1 MNTHHKNHSLRYTN
15 YFSIRKLTVGV
26 ASITLGTAIFLG
38 TNHEAQAAEDTT
50 SQPSTNTVTSSGQN
64 TNSANPTT
72 SSTSSSTNQTQPSH
86 TTQATTGTQST
97 PTSQNNT
104 NNNASNQ
111 TPSASST
118 NQSAQTQFHSADN
131 LKEAIKDPAVANQ
144 PHDEGPRRPIEFSVE
159 GSSEKT
165 FYIEASTK
173 NPADVIFARDGA
185 KVELEVQTADSF
197 EKLEVYNGDTKLP
210 VNLVS
215 FDSEKD
221 YAYVRFP
228 VTDGTKEV
236 RVLATIVWG
245 GSNRDNYDARLVFK
259 QPIQNDTSQFQT
271 QQEYDTEKLLEP
283 YRKAKTLERQVYEL
297 EKIQD
302 KLPDHLKQE
311 YKEKLAKVKS
321 DLEQEVTSA
330 KTEFENVEPT
340 PKTLTDEKNAD
351 FVVLESTEDNP
362 SVMDGFVQHPF
373 KTATIDGKK
382 YVVMQTKTDS
392 YWKDLKVEGKRVVTI
407 SRDKTNDTRTIIFPY
422 EDGKDIYNAIVKVLV
437 KNIGYDGQYH
447 VRIQNNEFA
456 KKPVLSD
463 STENKTTPTE
473 TSTSNASQD
482 NNSSK
487 KVTAKDY
494 QATTYK
500 NIYKDVVY
508 DKNKLHKELPIFVSG
523 HFRNAINNEESSLYE
538 GALNPNVKIEKLN
551 DLYKYTVHLHP
562 GIADVGGEFYD
573 FELFKV
579 EYKDQPL
586 ELKTIN
592 EKNKIKEFT
601 VTSKDLLEKIQL
613 TGTTKYPENINN
625 PNKSRDQAHDV
636 TLQLYYDSARQ
647 FNNDLWNDPK
657 ERPSKPAKTT
667 KPASSSSQN
676 QQPTTQTNSTAQSPV
691 PDHEVET
698 TKVPTSFPVTIKGD
712 LKYQK
717 DNNQDSTYANLFEKD
732 VKVEKVGD
740 NYQYTFKVKEANGN
754 SLITKRTKY
763 QFSKITHNG
772 ENVTLTDQGNKV
784 KEAILTTNKLLDKI
798 QLKTT
803 VVSKQ
808 DKAGNEVDTTL
819 ALDFPIVEKAP
830 ETPASPEFND
840 HVVDANKVP
849 ETYPITVKGD
859 LKYQKDNNQDSTYAN
874 LIEKDFKV
882 EKVGDKYQYT
892 FKVKEANGN
901 SLITKRT
908 KYQFSKITH
917 NGENVSLTDQGNKV
931 KEAVLT
937 TDKLLDKIQLV
948 TKVVSKLDKEGNDV
962 GTTLVLDFP
971 VIEKPKADSNQ
982 TNNPTDS
989 NSNINNATTNPIEK
1003 PVETPTNKTVETPT
1017 DTSTTKPVETPN
1029 TKPVET
1035 QKTTTVVKP
1044 NITEF
1049 ESATTI
1055 PTMLK
1060 EEKAVDFSILKKLK
1074 DQPSIIE
1081 SYIQKPFKVA
1091 IDDKGNK
1098 LVVLTIK
1105 NDSYWKEFKVE
1116 GQRVTT
1122 IARDKEHNT
1131 RTVTFPYVE
1140 GKKVYNAFVSVEV
1153 PKIGYKGNY
1162 DIRIVNNEF
1171 NKKAEPTP
1179 TPNTE
1184 KPNTKSPTKPTKVT
1198 TKTKTTTVTVTKDSK
1213 SNKAQSTNKS
1223 KTLPNTGLN
1232 SSQTTIWASLLAFL
1246 GCTLLINRKQRKDN
1260 KH

>member
-1 MNTHHKNHSLRYTN
+1 MNKQHKNHSLRYAN

-38 TNHEAQAAEDTT
+38 TNHEAQAAEDST
-50 SQPSTNTVTSSGQN
+50 SQASTNSAASSGQN
-64 TNSANPTT
+64 TNTAHPTGA
-72 SSTSSSTNQTQPSH
+72 STSSSTNQSDQAQPKN
-86 TTQATTGTQST
+86 TTQASSDKQST
-97 PTSQNNT
+97 STSQNNS
-104 NNNASNQ
+104 NNNASNTTQ
-111 TPSASST
+111 SASNTSQ
-118 NQSAQTQFHSADN
+118 NAQTKFHSADN

-144 PHDEGPRRPIEFSVE
+144 PHDEGPRRPIEFSLE

-173 NPADVIFARDGA
+173 NPADVIFTRDGA
-185 KVELEVQTADSF
+185 KVEFEVQTADSF
-197 EKLEVYNGDTKLP
+197 EKFEVYNGDTKLP

-236 RVLATIVWG
+236 RVLATVVWG
-245 GSNRDNYDARLVFK
+245 GGTNKDYYDARLVFK
-259 QPIQNDTSQFQT
+259 KPIQNDTSQFQT
-271 QQEYDTEKLLEP
+271 QQEYDTDKLLEP

-302 KLPDHLKQE
+302 KLPDNLKQE
-311 YKEKLAKVKS
+311 YKEKLAKAKS

-330 KTEFENVEPT
+330 KPEFENVEPT

-422 EDGKDIYNAIVKVLV
+422 EDGKDVYNAIVKVVV

-456 KKPVLSD
+456 KKRVSSD
-463 STENKTTPTE
+463 STENKSTSTD
-473 TSTSNASQD
+473 TSTSNASQNSD
-482 NNSSK
+482 SSK

-667 KPASSSSQN
+667 KPATSSQN
-676 QQPTTQTNSTAQSPV
+676 QQTTTQANNNDQSSV

-698 TKVPTSFPVTIKGD
+698 AKVPTAFPVTIKGD

-717 DNNQDSTYANLFEKD
+717 DNAQDSTYANLFEKD
-732 VKVEKVGD
+732 V
-740 NYQYTFKVKEANGN
+740 
-754 SLITKRTKY
+754 
-763 QFSKITHNG
+763 
-772 ENVTLTDQGNKV
+772 
-784 KEAILTTNKLLDKI
+784 
-798 QLKTT
+798 
-803 VVSKQ
+803 
-808 DKAGNEVDTTL
+808 
-819 ALDFPIVEKAP
+819 
-830 ETPASPEFND
+830 
-840 HVVDANKVP
+840 
-849 ETYPITVKGD
+849 
-859 LKYQKDNNQDSTYAN
+859 
-874 LIEKDFKV
+874 KV

-917 NGENVSLTDQGNKV
+917 NGENVILTDQGNKV

-962 GTTLVLDFP
+962 ATTLVLDFP

-982 TNNPTDS
+982 TNNPT
-989 NSNINNATTNPIEK
+989 NNNPNNNNATTNP
-1003 PVETPTNKTVETPT
+1003 VETPTTKPNETPT
-1017 DTSTTKPVETPN
+1017 AKPA
-1029 TKPVET
+1029 ET
-1035 QKTTTVVKP
+1035 QNTTSSVKP
-1044 NITEF
+1044 NSTEF
-1049 ESATTI
+1049 ESAITT
-1055 PTMLK
+1055 PTVLK
-1060 EEKAVDFSILKKLK
+1060 DEKAVDFSILKKLK
-1074 DQPSIIE
+1074 DQPSAIE
-1081 SYIQKPFKVA
+1081 NYVQKPFKVA
-1091 IDDKGNK
+1091 VDEKGNK
-1098 LVVLTIK
+1098 LVVLAIK

-1122 IARDKEHNT
+1122 IARDKEHDT
-1131 RTVTFPYVE
+1131 RTVAFPYVE
-1140 GKKVYNAFVSVEV
+1140 GQKVYNAFVSIEV

-1162 DIRIVNNEF
+1162 DIRIINDEPNKEF
-1171 NKKAEPTP
+1171 EPIPIPKK
-1179 TPNTE
+1179 E
-1184 KPNTKSPTKPTKVT
+1184 KPNPKRPTKLTKT
-1198 TKTKTTTVTVTKDSK
+1198 SSKTKTITVTKDRKSDQSQTVTVTKDSK
-1213 SNKAQSTNKS
+1213 SNKSQSTDKS
-1223 KTLPNTGLN
+1223 KTLPNTGLD

-1246 GCTLLINRKQRKDN
+1246 GSTLLINRKNHKSE

>member
-50 SQPSTNTVTSSGQN
+50 PQPSTNTVTSSGQN

-311 YKEKLAKVKS
+311 YKEKLAKAKS

-772 ENVTLTDQGNKV
+772 ENV
-784 KEAILTTNKLLDKI
+784 
-798 QLKTT
+798 
-803 VVSKQ
+803 
-808 DKAGNEVDTTL
+808 
-819 ALDFPIVEKAP
+819 
-830 ETPASPEFND
+830 
-840 HVVDANKVP
+840 
-849 ETYPITVKGD
+849 
-859 LKYQKDNNQDSTYAN
+859 
-874 LIEKDFKV
+874 
-882 EKVGDKYQYT
+882 
-892 FKVKEANGN
+892 
-901 SLITKRT
+901 
-908 KYQFSKITH
+908 
-917 NGENVSLTDQGNKV
+917 SLTDQGNKV

>member
-1 MNTHHKNHSLRYTN
+1 MRYTN

-311 YKEKLAKVKS
+311 YKEKLAKAKS

-373 KTATIDGKK
+373 KTATIDCKK

-422 EDGKDIYNAIVKVLV
+422 EDGKAIYNAIVKVLV

-740 NYQYTFKVKEANGN
+740 N
-754 SLITKRTKY
+754 
-763 QFSKITHNG
+763 
-772 ENVTLTDQGNKV
+772 
-784 KEAILTTNKLLDKI
+784 
-798 QLKTT
+798 
-803 VVSKQ
+803 
-808 DKAGNEVDTTL
+808 
-819 ALDFPIVEKAP
+819 
-830 ETPASPEFND
+830 
-840 HVVDANKVP
+840 
-849 ETYPITVKGD
+849 
-859 LKYQKDNNQDSTYAN
+859 
-874 LIEKDFKV
+874 
-882 EKVGDKYQYT
+882 YQYT

>member
-311 YKEKLAKVKS
+311 YKEKLAKAKS

-422 EDGKDIYNAIVKVLV
+422 EDGKAIYNAIVKVLV

-740 NYQYTFKVKEANGN
+740 N
-754 SLITKRTKY
+754 
-763 QFSKITHNG
+763 
-772 ENVTLTDQGNKV
+772 
-784 KEAILTTNKLLDKI
+784 
-798 QLKTT
+798 
-803 VVSKQ
+803 
-808 DKAGNEVDTTL
+808 
-819 ALDFPIVEKAP
+819 
-830 ETPASPEFND
+830 
-840 HVVDANKVP
+840 
-849 ETYPITVKGD
+849 
-859 LKYQKDNNQDSTYAN
+859 
-874 LIEKDFKV
+874 
-882 EKVGDKYQYT
+882 YQYT

>member
-1 MNTHHKNHSLRYTN
+1 MNKQHKNHLLRYAN

-50 SQPSTNTVTSSGQN
+50 SQASTNSAASSGQN
-64 TNSANPTT
+64 TNTAHPTGA
-72 SSTSSSTNQTQPSH
+72 STSSSTNQSDQAQPKN
-86 TTQATTGTQST
+86 TTQASSDTQST
-97 PTSQNNT
+97 STSQNNS
-104 NNNASNQ
+104 NNNASNTTQ
-111 TPSASST
+111 SASNTSQ
-118 NQSAQTQFHSADN
+118 NAQTKFHSADN

-144 PHDEGPRRPIEFSVE
+144 PHDEGPRRPIEFSLE

-173 NPADVIFARDGA
+173 NPADVIFTRDGA
-185 KVELEVQTADSF
+185 KVEFEVQTADSF
-197 EKLEVYNGDTKLP
+197 EKFEVYNGDTKLP

-236 RVLATIVWG
+236 RVLATVVWG
-245 GSNRDNYDARLVFK
+245 GGTNKDYYDARLVFK
-259 QPIQNDTSQFQT
+259 KPIQNDTSQFQT

-302 KLPDHLKQE
+302 KLPDNLKQE
-311 YKEKLAKVKS
+311 YKEKLAKAKS

-330 KTEFENVEPT
+330 KPEFENVEPT

-422 EDGKDIYNAIVKVLV
+422 EDGKDVYNAIVKVVV

-456 KKPVLSD
+456 KKRVSSD
-463 STENKTTPTE
+463 STENKSTSTD
-473 TSTSNASQD
+473 TSTSNASQNSD
-482 NNSSK
+482 SSK

-573 FELFKV
+573 FELFRV

-667 KPASSSSQN
+667 KPAPSSQN
-676 QQPTTQTNSTAQSPV
+676 QQTTTQANNNDQSSV

-698 TKVPTSFPVTIKGD
+698 AKVPTAFPVTIKGD

-717 DNNQDSTYANLFEKD
+717 DNAQDSTYANLFEKD
-732 VKVEKVGD
+732 V
-740 NYQYTFKVKEANGN
+740 
-754 SLITKRTKY
+754 
-763 QFSKITHNG
+763 
-772 ENVTLTDQGNKV
+772 
-784 KEAILTTNKLLDKI
+784 
-798 QLKTT
+798 
-803 VVSKQ
+803 
-808 DKAGNEVDTTL
+808 
-819 ALDFPIVEKAP
+819 
-830 ETPASPEFND
+830 
-840 HVVDANKVP
+840 
-849 ETYPITVKGD
+849 
-859 LKYQKDNNQDSTYAN
+859 
-874 LIEKDFKV
+874 KV

-917 NGENVSLTDQGNKV
+917 NGENVILTDQGNKV

-962 GTTLVLDFP
+962 ATTLVLDFP

-982 TNNPTDS
+982 TNNPT
-989 NSNINNATTNPIEK
+989 NNNPNNNNATTNP
-1003 PVETPTNKTVETPT
+1003 VETPTTKPNETPT
-1017 DTSTTKPVETPN
+1017 AKPMKTQNTTPS
-1029 TKPVET
+1029 
-1035 QKTTTVVKP
+1035 VKP
-1044 NITEF
+1044 ITTDF
-1049 ESATTI
+1049 ESAITT
-1055 PTMLK
+1055 PTVLK
-1060 EEKAVDFSILKKLK
+1060 DEKAVDFSILKKLK
-1074 DQPSIIE
+1074 DQPSAIE
-1081 SYIQKPFKVA
+1081 NYVQKPFKVA
-1091 IDDKGNK
+1091 IDEKGNK

-1122 IARDKEHNT
+1122 IARDKEHDT
-1131 RTVTFPYVE
+1131 RTVAFPYVE
-1140 GKKVYNAFVSVEV
+1140 GQKVYNAFVSIEV

-1162 DIRIVNNEF
+1162 DIRIINDEPNKEF
-1171 NKKAEPTP
+1171 KPIPIPKK
-1179 TPNTE
+1179 E
-1184 KPNTKSPTKPTKVT
+1184 KPNPKRPTKLTKT
-1198 TKTKTTTVTVTKDSK
+1198 SLKTKTLTVTKDRKSDQTQTVTFTKDSK
-1213 SNKAQSTNKS
+1213 SNKSQSTDKS
-1223 KTLPNTGLN
+1223 KTLPYTGLD

-1246 GCTLLINRKQRKDN
+1246 GSTLLINRKNRKSD

>member
-1 MNTHHKNHSLRYTN
+1 MNKQHKNHSLRYAN

-26 ASITLGTAIFLG
+26 ASIMLGTAIFLG

-50 SQPSTNTVTSSGQN
+50 SQAITNSAASSGQN
-64 TNSANPTT
+64 TNTAHPTGA
-72 SSTSSSTNQTQPSH
+72 STSSSTNQSDQAQPKN
-86 TTQATTGTQST
+86 TTQASSDTQST
-97 PTSQNNT
+97 STSQNNS
-104 NNNASNQ
+104 NNNASNTTQ
-111 TPSASST
+111 SASNTSQ
-118 NQSAQTQFHSADN
+118 NAQTKFHSADN

-144 PHDEGPRRPIEFSVE
+144 PHDEGPRRPIEFSLE

-173 NPADVIFARDGA
+173 NPADVIFTRDGA
-185 KVELEVQTADSF
+185 KVEFEVQTADSF
-197 EKLEVYNGDTKLP
+197 EKFEVYNGDTKLP

-236 RVLATIVWG
+236 RVLATVVWG
-245 GSNRDNYDARLVFK
+245 GGTNKDYYDARLVFK
-259 QPIQNDTSQFQT
+259 KPIQNDTSQFQT

-302 KLPDHLKQE
+302 KLPDNLKQE
-311 YKEKLAKVKS
+311 YKEKLAKAKS

-330 KTEFENVEPT
+330 KPEFENVEPT

-422 EDGKDIYNAIVKVLV
+422 EDGKDVYNAIVKVLV

-456 KKPVLSD
+456 KKRVSSD
-463 STENKTTPTE
+463 STENKSTSTD
-473 TSTSNASQD
+473 TSTSNASQNSD
-482 NNSSK
+482 SSK

-667 KPASSSSQN
+667 KPAPSSQN
-676 QQPTTQTNSTAQSPV
+676 QQTTTQTNNNDQSSV

-698 TKVPTSFPVTIKGD
+698 AKVPTAFPVTIKGD

-717 DNNQDSTYANLFEKD
+717 DNAQDSTYANLFEKD

-740 NYQYTFKVKEANGN
+740 KYKYTFKVKEANGN

-772 ENVTLTDQGNKV
+772 ENV
-784 KEAILTTNKLLDKI
+784 I
-798 QLKTT
+798 
-803 VVSKQ
+803 
-808 DKAGNEVDTTL
+808 
-819 ALDFPIVEKAP
+819 
-830 ETPASPEFND
+830 
-840 HVVDANKVP
+840 
-849 ETYPITVKGD
+849 
-859 LKYQKDNNQDSTYAN
+859 
-874 LIEKDFKV
+874 
-882 EKVGDKYQYT
+882 
-892 FKVKEANGN
+892 
-901 SLITKRT
+901 
-908 KYQFSKITH
+908 
-917 NGENVSLTDQGNKV
+917 LTDQGNKV

-962 GTTLVLDFP
+962 ATTLVLDFP

-982 TNNPTDS
+982 TNNPT
-989 NSNINNATTNPIEK
+989 NNNPNNNNATTNP
-1003 PVETPTNKTVETPT
+1003 VETPTAKPNETPT
-1017 DTSTTKPVETPN
+1017 AKPA
-1029 TKPVET
+1029 ET
-1035 QKTTTVVKP
+1035 QNTTSSVKP
-1044 NITEF
+1044 NSTEF
-1049 ESATTI
+1049 ESAITT
-1055 PTMLK
+1055 PTVLK
-1060 EEKAVDFSILKKLK
+1060 DEKAVDFSILKKLK
-1074 DQPSIIE
+1074 DQPSAIE
-1081 SYIQKPFKVA
+1081 NYVQKPIKVA
-1091 IDDKGNK
+1091 VDEKGNK

-1122 IARDKEHNT
+1122 IARDKEHDT
-1131 RTVTFPYVE
+1131 RTVAFPYVK
-1140 GKKVYNAFVSVEV
+1140 GQKVYNAFVSIEV

-1162 DIRIVNNEF
+1162 DIRIINDEPNKEF
-1171 NKKAEPTP
+1171 EPIPIPKK
-1179 TPNTE
+1179 E
-1184 KPNTKSPTKPTKVT
+1184 KPNPKRPTKLTKT
-1198 TKTKTTTVTVTKDSK
+1198 SSKTKTLTVTKDRKSDQSQTVTVIKDSK
-1213 SNKAQSTNKS
+1213 SNKSQSTDKS
-1223 KTLPNTGLN
+1223 KTLPNTGLD
-1232 SSQTTIWASLLAFL
+1232 SSQTTIWASLIAFL
-1246 GCTLLINRKQRKDN
+1246 GSTLLINRKNRKSD

>member
-311 YKEKLAKVKS
+311 YKEKLAKAKS

-772 ENVTLTDQGNKV
+772 ENV
-784 KEAILTTNKLLDKI
+784 
-798 QLKTT
+798 
-803 VVSKQ
+803 
-808 DKAGNEVDTTL
+808 
-819 ALDFPIVEKAP
+819 
-830 ETPASPEFND
+830 
-840 HVVDANKVP
+840 
-849 ETYPITVKGD
+849 
-859 LKYQKDNNQDSTYAN
+859 
-874 LIEKDFKV
+874 
-882 EKVGDKYQYT
+882 
-892 FKVKEANGN
+892 
-901 SLITKRT
+901 
-908 KYQFSKITH
+908 
-917 NGENVSLTDQGNKV
+917 SLTDQGNKV

>member
-1 MNTHHKNHSLRYTN
+1 
-15 YFSIRKLTVGV
+15 
-26 ASITLGTAIFLG
+26 
-38 TNHEAQAAEDTT
+38 
-50 SQPSTNTVTSSGQN
+50 
-64 TNSANPTT
+64 
-72 SSTSSSTNQTQPSH
+72 
-86 TTQATTGTQST
+86 
-97 PTSQNNT
+97 
-104 NNNASNQ
+104 
-111 TPSASST
+111 
-118 NQSAQTQFHSADN
+118 
-131 LKEAIKDPAVANQ
+131 
-144 PHDEGPRRPIEFSVE
+144 
-159 GSSEKT
+159 
-165 FYIEASTK
+165 
-173 NPADVIFARDGA
+173 
-185 KVELEVQTADSF
+185 
-197 EKLEVYNGDTKLP
+197 
-210 VNLVS
+210 
-215 FDSEKD
+215 
-221 YAYVRFP
+221 
-228 VTDGTKEV
+228 
-236 RVLATIVWG
+236 
-245 GSNRDNYDARLVFK
+245 
-259 QPIQNDTSQFQT
+259 
-271 QQEYDTEKLLEP
+271 
-283 YRKAKTLERQVYEL
+283 
-297 EKIQD
+297 
-302 KLPDHLKQE
+302 
-311 YKEKLAKVKS
+311 
-321 DLEQEVTSA
+321 
-330 KTEFENVEPT
+330 
-340 PKTLTDEKNAD
+340 
-351 FVVLESTEDNP
+351 
-362 SVMDGFVQHPF
+362 MDGFVQHPF

-422 EDGKDIYNAIVKVLV
+422 EDGKDVYNAIVKVVV

-456 KKPVLSD
+456 KKRVSSD
-463 STENKTTPTE
+463 STENKSTSTD
-473 TSTSNASQD
+473 TSTSNASQNSD
-482 NNSSK
+482 SSK
-487 KVTAKDY
+487 KVSAKDY

-667 KPASSSSQN
+667 KPAPSSQN
-676 QQPTTQTNSTAQSPV
+676 QQTTTQTNNNDQSSV

-698 TKVPTSFPVTIKGD
+698 AKVPTAFPVTIKGD

-717 DNNQDSTYANLFEKD
+717 DNAQDSTYANLFEKD
-732 VKVEKVGD
+732 V
-740 NYQYTFKVKEANGN
+740 
-754 SLITKRTKY
+754 
-763 QFSKITHNG
+763 
-772 ENVTLTDQGNKV
+772 
-784 KEAILTTNKLLDKI
+784 
-798 QLKTT
+798 
-803 VVSKQ
+803 
-808 DKAGNEVDTTL
+808 
-819 ALDFPIVEKAP
+819 
-830 ETPASPEFND
+830 
-840 HVVDANKVP
+840 
-849 ETYPITVKGD
+849 
-859 LKYQKDNNQDSTYAN
+859 
-874 LIEKDFKV
+874 KV

-917 NGENVSLTDQGNKV
+917 NGENVILTDQGNKV

-962 GTTLVLDFP
+962 ATTLVLDFP

-982 TNNPTDS
+982 TNYPTNNNP
-989 NSNINNATTNPIEK
+989 NNNNATTNP
-1003 PVETPTNKTVETPT
+1003 VETPTTKPNETPT
-1017 DTSTTKPVETPN
+1017 AKPT
-1029 TKPVET
+1029 ET
-1035 QKTTTVVKP
+1035 QNTTPSVKP
-1044 NITEF
+1044 ITTEF
-1049 ESATTI
+1049 ESAITT
-1055 PTMLK
+1055 PTVLK
-1060 EEKAVDFSILKKLK
+1060 DEKAVDFSILKKLK
-1074 DQPSIIE
+1074 DQPSAIE
-1081 SYIQKPFKVA
+1081 NYVQKPFKVA
-1091 IDDKGNK
+1091 VDEKGNK

-1122 IARDKEHNT
+1122 IARDKEHDT
-1131 RTVTFPYVE
+1131 RTVAFPYVE
-1140 GKKVYNAFVSVEV
+1140 GQKVYNAFVSIEV

-1162 DIRIVNNEF
+1162 DIRIINDEP
-1171 NKKAEPTP
+1171 NKEYEPIP
-1179 TPNTE
+1179 FPKKE
-1184 KPNTKSPTKPTKVT
+1184 KPNPKRPTKLTMTTSKAKTLTVTKD
-1198 TKTKTTTVTVTKDSK
+1198 KKSSKSQTVTVTKDSK
-1213 SNKAQSTNKS
+1213 SNKSQSTDKS
-1223 KTLPNTGLN
+1223 KTLPYTGLD

-1246 GCTLLINRKQRKDN
+1246 GSTLLINRKNRKSD

>member
-1 MNTHHKNHSLRYTN
+1 M
-15 YFSIRKLTVGV
+15 
-26 ASITLGTAIFLG
+26 
-38 TNHEAQAAEDTT
+38 
-50 SQPSTNTVTSSGQN
+50 
-64 TNSANPTT
+64 
-72 SSTSSSTNQTQPSH
+72 
-86 TTQATTGTQST
+86 
-97 PTSQNNT
+97 
-104 NNNASNQ
+104 
-111 TPSASST
+111 
-118 NQSAQTQFHSADN
+118 
-131 LKEAIKDPAVANQ
+131 
-144 PHDEGPRRPIEFSVE
+144 
-159 GSSEKT
+159 
-165 FYIEASTK
+165 
-173 NPADVIFARDGA
+173 
-185 KVELEVQTADSF
+185 
-197 EKLEVYNGDTKLP
+197 
-210 VNLVS
+210 
-215 FDSEKD
+215 
-221 YAYVRFP
+221 
-228 VTDGTKEV
+228 
-236 RVLATIVWG
+236 
-245 GSNRDNYDARLVFK
+245 
-259 QPIQNDTSQFQT
+259 
-271 QQEYDTEKLLEP
+271 
-283 YRKAKTLERQVYEL
+283 
-297 EKIQD
+297 
-302 KLPDHLKQE
+302 
-311 YKEKLAKVKS
+311 
-321 DLEQEVTSA
+321 
-330 KTEFENVEPT
+330 
-340 PKTLTDEKNAD
+340 
-351 FVVLESTEDNP
+351 
-362 SVMDGFVQHPF
+362 
-373 KTATIDGKK
+373 
-382 YVVMQTKTDS
+382 
-392 YWKDLKVEGKRVVTI
+392 
-407 SRDKTNDTRTIIFPY
+407 
-422 EDGKDIYNAIVKVLV
+422 
-437 KNIGYDGQYH
+437 
-447 VRIQNNEFA
+447 
-456 KKPVLSD
+456 
-463 STENKTTPTE
+463 
-473 TSTSNASQD
+473 
-482 NNSSK
+482 
-487 KVTAKDY
+487 TAKDY

-740 NYQYTFKVKEANGN
+740 N
-754 SLITKRTKY
+754 
-763 QFSKITHNG
+763 
-772 ENVTLTDQGNKV
+772 
-784 KEAILTTNKLLDKI
+784 
-798 QLKTT
+798 
-803 VVSKQ
+803 
-808 DKAGNEVDTTL
+808 
-819 ALDFPIVEKAP
+819 
-830 ETPASPEFND
+830 
-840 HVVDANKVP
+840 
-849 ETYPITVKGD
+849 
-859 LKYQKDNNQDSTYAN
+859 
-874 LIEKDFKV
+874 
-882 EKVGDKYQYT
+882 YQYT

>member
-1 MNTHHKNHSLRYTN
+1 MNTHHKNHSLSYTN

-311 YKEKLAKVKS
+311 YKEKLAKAKS

-330 KTEFENVEPT
+330 KIEFENVEPT

-422 EDGKDIYNAIVKVLV
+422 EDGKAIYNAIVKVLV

-740 NYQYTFKVKEANGN
+740 N
-754 SLITKRTKY
+754 
-763 QFSKITHNG
+763 
-772 ENVTLTDQGNKV
+772 
-784 KEAILTTNKLLDKI
+784 
-798 QLKTT
+798 
-803 VVSKQ
+803 
-808 DKAGNEVDTTL
+808 
-819 ALDFPIVEKAP
+819 
-830 ETPASPEFND
+830 
-840 HVVDANKVP
+840 
-849 ETYPITVKGD
+849 
-859 LKYQKDNNQDSTYAN
+859 
-874 LIEKDFKV
+874 
-882 EKVGDKYQYT
+882 YQYT

>member
-1 MNTHHKNHSLRYTN
+1 
-15 YFSIRKLTVGV
+15 
-26 ASITLGTAIFLG
+26 
-38 TNHEAQAAEDTT
+38 
-50 SQPSTNTVTSSGQN
+50 
-64 TNSANPTT
+64 
-72 SSTSSSTNQTQPSH
+72 
-86 TTQATTGTQST
+86 
-97 PTSQNNT
+97 
-104 NNNASNQ
+104 
-111 TPSASST
+111 
-118 NQSAQTQFHSADN
+118 
-131 LKEAIKDPAVANQ
+131 
-144 PHDEGPRRPIEFSVE
+144 
-159 GSSEKT
+159 
-165 FYIEASTK
+165 
-173 NPADVIFARDGA
+173 
-185 KVELEVQTADSF
+185 
-197 EKLEVYNGDTKLP
+197 
-210 VNLVS
+210 
-215 FDSEKD
+215 
-221 YAYVRFP
+221 
-228 VTDGTKEV
+228 
-236 RVLATIVWG
+236 
-245 GSNRDNYDARLVFK
+245 
-259 QPIQNDTSQFQT
+259 
-271 QQEYDTEKLLEP
+271 
-283 YRKAKTLERQVYEL
+283 
-297 EKIQD
+297 
-302 KLPDHLKQE
+302 
-311 YKEKLAKVKS
+311 
-321 DLEQEVTSA
+321 
-330 KTEFENVEPT
+330 
-340 PKTLTDEKNAD
+340 
-351 FVVLESTEDNP
+351 
-362 SVMDGFVQHPF
+362 
-373 KTATIDGKK
+373 
-382 YVVMQTKTDS
+382 
-392 YWKDLKVEGKRVVTI
+392 
-407 SRDKTNDTRTIIFPY
+407 
-422 EDGKDIYNAIVKVLV
+422 
-437 KNIGYDGQYH
+437 
-447 VRIQNNEFA
+447 
-456 KKPVLSD
+456 
-463 STENKTTPTE
+463 
-473 TSTSNASQD
+473 
-482 NNSSK
+482 
-487 KVTAKDY
+487 
-494 QATTYK
+494 
-500 NIYKDVVY
+500 
-508 DKNKLHKELPIFVSG
+508 
-523 HFRNAINNEESSLYE
+523 
-538 GALNPNVKIEKLN
+538 
-551 DLYKYTVHLHP
+551 
-562 GIADVGGEFYD
+562 
-573 FELFKV
+573 
-579 EYKDQPL
+579 
-586 ELKTIN
+586 
-592 EKNKIKEFT
+592 
-601 VTSKDLLEKIQL
+601 
-613 TGTTKYPENINN
+613 
-625 PNKSRDQAHDV
+625 
-636 TLQLYYDSARQ
+636 
-647 FNNDLWNDPK
+647 
-657 ERPSKPAKTT
+657 
-667 KPASSSSQN
+667 
-676 QQPTTQTNSTAQSPV
+676 
-691 PDHEVET
+691 
-698 TKVPTSFPVTIKGD
+698 KGD

-740 NYQYTFKVKEANGN
+740 N
-754 SLITKRTKY
+754 
-763 QFSKITHNG
+763 
-772 ENVTLTDQGNKV
+772 
-784 KEAILTTNKLLDKI
+784 
-798 QLKTT
+798 
-803 VVSKQ
+803 
-808 DKAGNEVDTTL
+808 
-819 ALDFPIVEKAP
+819 
-830 ETPASPEFND
+830 
-840 HVVDANKVP
+840 
-849 ETYPITVKGD
+849 
-859 LKYQKDNNQDSTYAN
+859 
-874 LIEKDFKV
+874 
-882 EKVGDKYQYT
+882 YQYT

>member
-1 MNTHHKNHSLRYTN
+1 M
-15 YFSIRKLTVGV
+15 
-26 ASITLGTAIFLG
+26 
-38 TNHEAQAAEDTT
+38 
-50 SQPSTNTVTSSGQN
+50 
-64 TNSANPTT
+64 
-72 SSTSSSTNQTQPSH
+72 
-86 TTQATTGTQST
+86 
-97 PTSQNNT
+97 
-104 NNNASNQ
+104 
-111 TPSASST
+111 
-118 NQSAQTQFHSADN
+118 
-131 LKEAIKDPAVANQ
+131 
-144 PHDEGPRRPIEFSVE
+144 
-159 GSSEKT
+159 
-165 FYIEASTK
+165 
-173 NPADVIFARDGA
+173 
-185 KVELEVQTADSF
+185 
-197 EKLEVYNGDTKLP
+197 
-210 VNLVS
+210 
-215 FDSEKD
+215 
-221 YAYVRFP
+221 
-228 VTDGTKEV
+228 
-236 RVLATIVWG
+236 
-245 GSNRDNYDARLVFK
+245 
-259 QPIQNDTSQFQT
+259 
-271 QQEYDTEKLLEP
+271 
-283 YRKAKTLERQVYEL
+283 ERQVYEL

-302 KLPDHLKQE
+302 KLPDNLKQE
-311 YKEKLAKVKS
+311 YKEKLAKAKS

-330 KTEFENVEPT
+330 KPEFENVEPT

-422 EDGKDIYNAIVKVLV
+422 EDGKDVYNAIVKVVV

-456 KKPVLSD
+456 KKRVSSD
-463 STENKTTPTE
+463 STENKSTSTD
-473 TSTSNASQD
+473 TSTSNASQNSD
-482 NNSSK
+482 SSK

-667 KPASSSSQN
+667 KPAPSSQN
-676 QQPTTQTNSTAQSPV
+676 QQTTTQANNNAQSSV

-698 TKVPTSFPVTIKGD
+698 AKVPTAFPVTIKGD

-717 DNNQDSTYANLFEKD
+717 DNAQDSTYANLFEKD
-732 VKVEKVGD
+732 VKVD
-740 NYQYTFKVKEANGN
+740 
-754 SLITKRTKY
+754 
-763 QFSKITHNG
+763 
-772 ENVTLTDQGNKV
+772 
-784 KEAILTTNKLLDKI
+784 
-798 QLKTT
+798 
-803 VVSKQ
+803 
-808 DKAGNEVDTTL
+808 
-819 ALDFPIVEKAP
+819 
-830 ETPASPEFND
+830 
-840 HVVDANKVP
+840 
-849 ETYPITVKGD
+849 
-859 LKYQKDNNQDSTYAN
+859 
-874 LIEKDFKV
+874 
-882 EKVGDKYQYT
+882 KVGDKYQYT

-917 NGENVSLTDQGNKV
+917 NGENVILTDQGNKVKEAVLTTDKLLDKIQLKTTVVSKQDKTGNEVDTTLALDFPVVEKASETPAAPKFVDHEVDVNKVPETYPTTVKGDLKYQKDNAQDSTYANLFEKDVKVDKVGDKYQYTFKVKEANGNSLITKRTKYQFSKITHNGENVILTDQGNKV

-962 GTTLVLDFP
+962 ATTLVLDFP

-982 TNNPTDS
+982 TNNPT
-989 NSNINNATTNPIEK
+989 NNNPNNNNATTNPVETPTTN
-1003 PVETPTNKTVETPT
+1003 PVETPTTNPVETPT
-1017 DTSTTKPVETPN
+1017 AKPA
-1029 TKPVET
+1029 ET
-1035 QKTTTVVKP
+1035 QNTISSVKP
-1044 NITEF
+1044 ITTEF
-1049 ESATTI
+1049 ESAITT
-1055 PTMLK
+1055 PTVLK
-1060 EEKAVDFSILKKLK
+1060 DEKAVDFSILKKLK
-1074 DQPSIIE
+1074 DQPSAIE
-1081 SYIQKPFKVA
+1081 NYVQKPFKVA
-1091 IDDKGNK
+1091 VDEKGNK

-1122 IARDKEHNT
+1122 IARDKEHDT
-1131 RTVTFPYVE
+1131 RTVAFPYVE
-1140 GKKVYNAFVSVEV
+1140 GQKVYNAFVSIEV

-1162 DIRIVNNEF
+1162 DIRIINDEPNKEF
-1171 NKKAEPTP
+1171 EPIPFPKK
-1179 TPNTE
+1179 E
-1184 KPNTKSPTKPTKVT
+1184 KPNPKRPTKLTKISS
-1198 TKTKTTTVTVTKDSK
+1198 KTKTLTVTKDRKSDQSQTVTVIKDSK
-1213 SNKAQSTNKS
+1213 SNKSQSTDKS
-1223 KTLPNTGLN
+1223 KTLPNTGLD

-1246 GCTLLINRKQRKDN
+1246 GSTLLINRKNRKSD